1 MVWTRPSSRVD
12 LFFSTIGV
20 STNKGTAASYTD
32 AQGYLGTVGLYS
44 NENAIKLTVVKP

>member
-20 STNKGTAASYTD
+20 STSRGTAAQYTD
-32 AQGYLGTVGLYS
+32 ARGYLGTVGVYS
-44 NENAIKLTVVKP
+44 NENAVKLTVVKP